1 MRNRAEKNEIMYE
14 ANIIILFVRLMVRKI
29 KSKKINRPE
38 VNKKTKSRKKTR
50 GSNKRMKQ
58 KSNSVT

>member
-1 MRNRAEKNEIMYE
+1 MRNRNEKDQIMYE

-29 KSKKINRPE
+29 KSKKINKPE

-50 GSNKRMKQ
+50 GSSKRKKQ
-58 KSNSVT
+58 ESNSVI